1 MHYLHNFC
9 MKNDNPKY
17 SHREELMLIESAKLD
32 PVNFAPLYDRYYRSI
47 YLFVFKRFRDKEL
60 CADLTSQVFLKAM
73 LNIGK
78 YADKGFPF
86 SAWLFRIAFNEM
98 NMHHRKNS
106 KYREVEVRE
115 KDAVEFLNEMDIE
128 SKEKN
133 INTVLFYLEKMED
146 DQQQL
151 IQMRFFDKLSF
162 KEIGDMLRITEDNAK
177 VRLYR
182 AIEKLKKLT
191 GGHLE

>member
-1 MHYLHNFC
+1 MMNNEHT
-9 MKNDNPKY
+9 KY
-17 SHREELMLIESAKLD
+17 NHREELMLIESAKLD
-32 PVNFAPLYDRYYRSI
+32 PVRFAPLYDRYYKSI
-47 YLFVFKRFRDKEL
+47 YLFIFKRFRDKEL

-73 LNIGK
+73 LNISK
-78 YADKGFPF
+78 YQDKGFPF

-106 KYREVEVRE
+106 KYHEVEVKE
-115 KDAVEFLNEMDIE
+115 KDAVEFLHEMDID
-128 SKEKN
+128 SKENN
-133 INTVLFYLEKMED
+133 INTILAFLEKMEE

-151 IQMRFFDKLSF
+151 IQLRFFDKLSF
-162 KEIGDMLRITEDNAK
+162 KEIGDLLQITEDNAK

-182 AIEKLKKLT
+182 AIEKLKKMT